1 MKKLLFT
8 LFAAAMMLAMCMTS
22 FASTTFSD
30 NWYAV
35 GDTWRI
41 SGNAGD
47 VVNAW
52 VCDDAVAAN
61 GQNVWYLIDRNGNMY
76 SAGLVQDNTGNY
88 YSLETNHNGYY
99 GMLRYKSGNYDG
111 IYLELEPSHNGA
123 FGAIRNADGIAALK
137 AKYGLVHLDIDNNN
151 IVYTSQNR
159 EPVNYGTDVSTGGSS
174 AGQKTSSGN
183 VPAYIAAVLTG
194 NGEVDWDVARDK
206 YSTKVQ
212 DLGLAAYDRQ
222 CEEIMNIYRYS
233 LGKAPIVR
241 DKAVEAHLKELAVRS
256 FTEPSSW
263 AGVPEFGFVSEQI
276 AKEGYSYAAE
286 MKAHSCNDLTP
297 YDFAYSLWSGT
308 LMTDRMAFYAW
319 EHRYYDGAYSYLHY
333 AYLPL

>member
-1 MKKLLFT
+1 
-8 LFAAAMMLAMCMTS
+8 MLAMCMTS

-123 FGAIRNADGIAALK
+123 FGAIRNADGIATLK
-137 AKYGLVHLDIDNNN
+137 AKYGLVHLNIDNSN

-159 EPVNYGTDVSTGGSS
+159 EPVGPNTGASSGGTSGGSVTQNTNS
-174 AGQKTSSGN
+174 GVTS
-183 VPAYIAAVLTG
+183 YIAAVLNSDGT
-194 NGEVDWDVARDK
+194 VDWSVVKDRYGNKAK
-206 YSTKVQ
+206 N
-212 DLGLAAYDRQ
+212 LGIETYDRQ
-222 CEEIMNIYRYS
+222 CEEVANIYRYS
-233 LGKAPIVR
+233 LGMGPIAR
-241 DKAVEAHLKELAVRS
+241 DKAVEAHMKELAVRS
-256 FTEPSSW
+256 FTEPEEWS
-263 AGVPEFGFVSEQI
+263 GVCYGSFVAEKLG
-276 AKEGYSYAAE
+276 KEGYDPADGRKYGGIDDA
-286 MKAHSCNDLTP
+286 TP
-297 YDFAYSLWSGT
+297 WDFAFMLRDT
-308 LMTDRMAFYAW
+308 VMTDKMAFYVW
-319 EHRYYDGAYSYLHY
+319 EHRYGNSYATMHET
-333 AYLPL
+333 YLPL